1 MISSRLPLTEVNEAF
16 DRMRKGEVAR
26 QVIVFE

>member
-1 MISSRLPLTEVNEAF
+1 MISARIGLDDINHAF

-26 QVIVFE
+26 QVIVYE